1 MEILEIEKGSVL
13 PKPRMVYAYPHEEME
28 VGDSFVVRAVSLQVV
43 CNANYR
49 TGKKLGRKF
58 VARKIEDGV
67 RVWRVE

>member
-1 MEILEIEKGSVL
+1 MISNVEVESGVPL
-13 PKPRMVYAYPHEEME
+13 PVERRRYPYAQMQ

-58 VARKIEDGV
+58 VARKVEDGV
-67 RVWRVE
+67 RVWRTE

>member
-1 MEILEIEKGSVL
+1 MISNVEVESGVPL
-13 PKPRMVYAYPHEEME
+13 PVERRRYPYAQMQ
-28 VGDSFVVRAVSLQVV
+28 VGDSFVVRSVSLQVV

-58 VARKIEDGV
+58 VARKVEDGV